1 MGIKKDARAI
11 VIDAPTAVFKAI
23 GLKELILASR
33 LTGDFDHIH
42 FFAES
47 VLQLTKKFPAL
58 KSHLRPTGML
68 WISWRK
74 GGKQKS
80 DLTLTKVIEIGYDHG
95 LVESKTLSVDAIWS
109 AIKFTHPKMGKIY
122 NNSYGT
128 LKES

>member
-23 GLKELILASR
+23 GLKDLNLVSR

-47 VLQLTKKFPAL
+47 ISQLTSKFPTL

-80 DLTLTKVIEIGYDHG
+80 NLTLTKIIEIGYDHG
-95 LVESKTLSVDAIWS
+95 LVESKTLSVDDTWS
-109 AIKFTHPKMGKIY
+109 AIKFTHPKEGKVY
-122 NNSYGT
+122 ENKYGR
-128 LKES
+128 LKGI